1 MKYNEEQ
8 LKINFDLH
16 THTKY
21 SHGKGSIFDNA
32 ASAAEK
38 GLEGIAITDHGFSH
52 PAFGMRRKY
61 LDQMKRE
68 CNEAEEKYGVK
79 VLLGIESNLRGER
92 GTIDVKPTD
101 YAKLDVI
108 LAGVHRFIR
117 YNSFKDLA
125 WLLWANIFDSVFHKT
140 PSDRLIRFNTNCYV
154 NAIKNNPIDVITHV
168 GYMCFCDPVEVAKA
182 AADYGTYIEINTK
195 KTHLT
200 DEQWL
205 KVIETGVKFVVDS
218 DAHSVDRIGD
228 NKLFLE
234 TAKRVDFPLDRI
246 MNIDGRTPELRFRNF
261 KKEHGIEER

>member
-1 MKYNEEQ
+1 MNYNEEQ

-16 THTKY
+16 THTTY

-38 GLEGIAITDHGFSH
+38 GLYGIAITDHGFSH

-68 CNEAEEKYGVK
+68 CLEAEEKYGVK
-79 VLLGIESNLRGER
+79 VLLGIESNLRGEK

-125 WLLWANIFDSVFHKT
+125 WLLWANIFDSVFHKA

-168 GYMCFCDPVEVAKA
+168 GYLCFCDPVEVAKA

-195 KTHLT
+195 KTHLS
-200 DEQWL
+200 DEQWR

-261 KKEHGIEER
+261 KKEHGIEGR

>member
-1 MKYNEEQ
+1 MIDNEEK
-8 LKINFDLH
+8 LKICFDLH
-16 THTKY
+16 THTTY
-21 SHGKGSIFDNA
+21 SHGKGSIFENA
-32 ASAAEK
+32 ESAKEK
-38 GLEGIAITDHGFSH
+38 GLKGIAITDHGFSH

-61 LDQMKRE
+61 LDRMRAE
-68 CNEAEEKYGVK
+68 CAAASEQYGVD
-79 VLLGIESNLRGER
+79 VRLGIESNLRGEE
-92 GTIDVKPTD
+92 GTIDVKPFD
-101 YAKLDVI
+101 YEKLDVI

-125 WLLWANIFDSVFHKT
+125 WLLWANIFDSVFNKE

-168 GYMCFCDPVEVAKA
+168 GYLCFCDPVEVAKV

-200 DEQWL
+200 DEQWR
-205 KVIETGVKFVVDS
+205 KVIETDVKFVVDS

-228 NKLFLE
+228 NQLFLE

-246 MNIDGRTPELRFRNF
+246 MNIDGRIPELRFARY
-261 KKEHGIEER
+261 KKEHGIG